1 MILKDGRIVTF
12 EVSIEQFNQLR
23 YMVAKVRQHVF
34 ITLTYYQCSS
44 SVSKYDINIDESLTT
59 TYIIAND
66 VIFDHILSIGTAGDA
81 DSRAT
86 PHHEDHQR
94 VQEEGGGGVQ
104 QVERRRRV
112 VAIDDDDDDDDDVMR
127 CL

>member
-34 ITLTYYQCSS
+34 ITLSFYQCSS

-59 TYIIAND
+59 TTTNIITND
-66 VIFDHILSIGTAGDA
+66 VIFDHILS
-81 DSRAT
+81 
-86 PHHEDHQR
+86 
-94 VQEEGGGGVQ
+94 
-104 QVERRRRV
+104 
-112 VAIDDDDDDDDDVMR
+112 
-127 CL
+127 L

>member
-34 ITLTYYQCSS
+34 ITLSCYQCSS

-59 TYIIAND
+59 PNIIANY
-66 VIFDHILSIGTAGDA
+66 VIFDHIL
-81 DSRAT
+81 
-86 PHHEDHQR
+86 Q
-94 VQEEGGGGVQ
+94 VLQEMQ
-104 QVERRRRV
+104 TLERHPIMKIISEFKKREEEEYNK
-112 VAIDDDDDDDDDVMR
+112 
-127 CL
+127 